1 MRANSITAA
10 TLARLRRARYS
21 ASFKSKTSFVC
32 LVCSYQNMNDGGFY
46 EKNQP
51 TDMFCTRELS
61 TYTSTSSAASGLA
74 DRPIRWLVDDCAKFV
89 AREKRRGNT
98 YDGIIMDPPSY
109 GRGPGGEIWKLEDC
123 IYDLISQC
131 EVRTLISSQPVCH
144 IGAGGAGLALVSTQR
159 PGHAHSI
166 QSTVIQIFLFI
177 RDDLQRHTGK
187 IHARQGIQAGRRI
200 HNDLGFHKMH
210 APNLF
215 CDSRS
220 FFYFPC
226 LTRTSACMVFR
237 FTADIIAVFQ
247 KPVKGFYA
255 FFQKF

>member
-1 MRANSITAA
+1 MRVLVVSQDRLTDLVKLHPDPDKVPQTLCQQTQFRPGRQAVQHKNTGLRVCFLVFFRCQQCSIVAA
-10 TLARLRRARYS
+10 GQCAR
-21 ASFKSKTSFVC
+21 
-32 LVCSYQNMNDGGFY
+32 DGGN
-46 EKNQP
+46 K
-51 TDMFCTRELS
+51 
-61 TYTSTSSAASGLA
+61 
-74 DRPIRWLVDDCAKFV
+74 
-89 AREKRRGNT
+89 
-98 YDGIIMDPPSY
+98 
-109 GRGPGGEIWKLEDC
+109 
-123 IYDLISQC
+123 DLLC
-131 EVRTLISSQPVCH
+131 TLISSQPVCH

-166 QSTVIQIFLFI
+166 QSAVIQIFLFI

-187 IHARQGIQAGRRI
+187 IHARQGIQTGRRI

-220 FFYFPC
+220 FLYFPC